1 MTEQKG
7 ENSNTDLTRGLLE
20 QARAALAMGFMSRSH
35 EAFSRQKIEQAQALV
50 RKILAQDPHHK
61 EARSLLREIER
72 ASGARR
78 EEQKQRGRDEE
89 KATAASH
96 NSEVSAVGA
105 DPTLIVR
112 DSGRGKVRRILGWV
126 ALAALLLG
134 VSFGAVHLIQQRSKQ
149 QSKPLLD
156 VASQIVVAK
165 SNLSQRHYDQAIEV
179 AQAILSVSPGNTD
192 AQAILSEAQKQKRQA
207 RIDIL
212 MVEAQNLRS
221 QNRLEDANQTIQRVL
236 DIDPSN
242 QPALAVRS
250 QIESETAASKGKEE
264 QDSQIQ
270 LWSANADTFLIAGK
284 LPEARS
290 EIRKIERLRPDAPQ
304 LELLRKRLNAQAAA
318 AARNQQKEQQAAEQ
332 KEKMMIGDLGR
343 RAEELFR
350 QGRYAETKGITEQ
363 WLAAAPRGTDAQSLQ
378 ARTLEALAALKT
390 YEVCLAAK
398 DYEGALGALLRLEKG
413 NPSDPNIAELR
424 RRAELKN
431 ADAKATLSVYR
442 LGDPGVLILDGQQFG
457 TGGEV
462 EKKVVKGGRHKIEV
476 KGSNGKQA
484 SREIVFLDGQ
494 DLTMVYDLTTAELRP
509 MIAADRDA
517 INRRRQP
524 EIHRFPVEH
533 LHGFLKGKCTGEL
546 LISSARID
554 YKSKERQH
562 DLSLPLR
569 SLNLTVKDEKLDFTQ
584 SSGDD
589 RYQFRARDPVQASSI
604 KNLWRDLQRTGK

>member
-7 ENSNTDLTRGLLE
+7 ENSNTDSTRGLLE

-50 RKILAQDPHHK
+50 RKILAQDPEHK
-61 EARSLLREIER
+61 EARSLLKEIER

-78 EEQKQRGRDEE
+78 EEQKQRGRDQA
-89 KATAASH
+89 KASAAAH
-96 NSEVSAVGA
+96 NSEVSALGA

-112 DSGRGKVRRILGWV
+112 DSRRGKAWRILGW
-126 ALAALLLG
+126 AGLAALLLG
-134 VSFGAVHLIQQRSKQ
+134 VSLWALHLKQQRSKQ
-149 QSKPLLD
+149 ESKPPLD
-156 VASQIVVAK
+156 VASQILIAK
-165 SNLSQRHYDQAIEV
+165 SNLSQRRHDQAIEI
-179 AQAILSVSPGNTD
+179 AQAIVSVSPGNSE
-192 AQAILSEAQKQKRQA
+192 AQAILSEAQKQKQQA
-207 RIDIL
+207 KIDIL

-221 QNRLEDANQTIQRVL
+221 QSRLEDANQTIQKVL
-236 DIDPSN
+236 DIDPAY

-250 QIESETAASKGKEE
+250 QIEAETAASKSKEE

-270 LWSANADTFLIAGK
+270 LWLANADTFLTAGK

-304 LELLRKRLNAQAAA
+304 LELLRKRLNAQTAG

-332 KEKMMIGDLGR
+332 KQKTIGDLSR

-350 QGRYAETKGITEQ
+350 QGKYVEDRGIIEQ
-363 WLAAAPRGTDAQSLQ
+363 WLASAPLSTDAQSLH

-390 YEVCLAAK
+390 YDACLAAK
-398 DYEGALGALLRLEKG
+398 DYEGALGAVLRLEKG
-413 NPSDPNIAELR
+413 SPSDPNIAELR
-424 RRAELKN
+424 RRAELRN
-431 ADAKATLSVYR
+431 ADAKATLSVYH
-442 LGDPGVLILDGQQFG
+442 LGDPGVLILDDRQLG

-462 EKKVVKGGRHKIEV
+462 EKKVVKAGRHKIEV
-476 KGSNGKQA
+476 KGSSGKQA

-509 MIAADRDA
+509 ITAADRDA

-524 EIHRFPVEH
+524 EDIHRFPVEH
-533 LHGFLKGKCTGEL
+533 LHGFLKGKCTGDL
-546 LISSARID
+546 LISSVRVD
-554 YKSKERQH
+554 YKSRERQH
-562 DLSLPLR
+562 DFSLPLR
-569 SLNLTVKDEKLDFTQ
+569 HLKLIVKDEKLDFKQ
-584 SSGDD
+584 LLGDNH
-589 RYQFRARDPVQASSI
+589 YQFRARDPIQASSI